1 MKEKAEERR
10 KVVKLEGEREEME
23 EREKK
28 KEKREHQLYTI
39 VFSTSELQIY
49 LFLIT
54 IECYLSPKKLKL
66 SSSLLFYSGTHL

>member
-1 MKEKAEERR
+1 M
-10 KVVKLEGEREEME
+10 VKLEGEREEME

-39 VFSTSELQIY
+39 VFSTSELQRY

-54 IECYLSPKKLKL
+54 TECYLSPKKSKAFIFFIIL
-66 SSSLLFYSGTHL
+66 